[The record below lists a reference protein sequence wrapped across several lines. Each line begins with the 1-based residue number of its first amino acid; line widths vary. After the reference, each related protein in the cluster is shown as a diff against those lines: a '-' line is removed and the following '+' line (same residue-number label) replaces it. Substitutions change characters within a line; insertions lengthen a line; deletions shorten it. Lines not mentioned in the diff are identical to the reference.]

1 MRAMVLREFH
11 KPLQQEEVPLP
22 AIGNKDLLVKVQAC
36 GVCYTDVKIAT
47 GVFSYI
53 TLPRIM
59 GHEIAGEVAR
69 WGEGVKN
76 FREGDRVCVYFY
88 LNCGQCENCH
98 GHKENLCLKL
108 RGRIGFHFDGGYAEY
123 VKVPAT
129 HAYKVPESIS
139 IEEAAIL
146 ADAVATPLHALREQA
161 KVKPGET
168 VAIVGVGGLGIHAV
182 QLARLLGSKVLAI
195 DLDEKK
201 LQAARELGAE
211 AFSGAEEGLTD
222 SILSTTGGKGVDVVL
237 DMVGKNETF
246 QTSLSFLKAAGRYV
260 IVGYSFERPFSISP
274 HTILTNE
281 FVLIGSRASRPRELA
296 DVLEWAADKKIK
308 PMVSQSIPLNQA
320 NQALERLKRN
330 EIFHRVVL
338 RP

>member
-1 MRAMVLREFH
+1 MVLREFNQ
-11 KPLQQEEVPLP
+11 PLREEDVPLP
-22 AIGNKDLLVKVQAC
+22 AIGSGDLLIKVQGC
-36 GVCYTDVKIAT
+36 GVCYTDIKIASGFFT
-47 GVFSYI
+47 YI

-59 GHEIAGEVAR
+59 GHEIAGVVAR
-69 WGEGVKN
+69 KGEGVKN
-76 FREGDRVCVYFY
+76 FREGDRVCIYFY
-88 LNCGQCENCH
+88 LNCGQCENCRE
-98 GHKENLCLKL
+98 HKENLCLNL

-123 VKVPAT
+123 VKVPAS
-129 HAYKVPESIS
+129 HAFMVPPNIP

-161 KVKPGET
+161 KVQPGET
-168 VAIVGVGGLGIHAV
+168 VAIFGVGGLGIHAV
-182 QLARLLGSKVLAI
+182 QLARLLGLRVLAI

-211 AFSGAEEGLTD
+211 TFSGADGGLRE
-222 SILSTTGGKGVDVVL
+222 SVLSSTGGKGVDVVL
-237 DMVGKNETF
+237 DIVGKNETF

-260 IVGYSFERPFSISP
+260 IVGYSFEKPFTVSP

-281 FVLIGSRASRPRELA
+281 FVLIGSRASRPCELA
-296 DVLEWAADKKIK
+296 DVLQWAADKKIK
-308 PMVSQSIPLNQA
+308 PMVSQRIPLNQA
-320 NQALERLKRN
+320 NLVLERLKRN